1 MIVGETVFFASSNV
15 TYSRVDQQRT
25 KIILSIRKEE
35 GGGGGV
41 GFREQAVDKNKD

>member
-1 MIVGETVFFASSNV
+1 MGMIVGETVFFASSNV
-15 TYSRVDQQRT
+15 TYSRVDQQHT

-35 GGGGGV
+35 GGGV